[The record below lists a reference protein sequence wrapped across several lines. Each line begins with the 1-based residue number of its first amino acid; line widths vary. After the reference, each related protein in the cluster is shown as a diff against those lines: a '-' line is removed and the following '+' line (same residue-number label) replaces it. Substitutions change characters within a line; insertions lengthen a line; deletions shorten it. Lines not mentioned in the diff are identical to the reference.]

1 MNMKRNIFADKA
13 SLVLRRMLREP
24 GRRWVVRDFVGTD
37 GVSLGLAQAVLEAV
51 EAMGCAE
58 RTRKGPASF
67 TLLTN
72 PELLIAEWVKA
83 YSVSRNEIRTFY
95 LPYPDAIK
103 RIKNALA
110 GLPYALTLHVGAN
123 FLTSWVK
130 TEHVHLYLDDT
141 AEPDLLLNVRQRL
154 GLKELVNGG
163 NVHFIRPYYAQSC
176 FFNSQKINGY
186 PIVSKLQLYLD
197 LYNYQPRGR
206 EHAERLKEIAADRG
220 EPLA

>member
-1 MNMKRNIFADKA
+1 MKRNIFADKA

-58 RTRKGPASF
+58 RNKKGARSF

-83 YSVSRNEIRTFY
+83 YSVSRNKIRTFY

-130 TEHVHLYLDDT
+130 TEHVHLYVDDT

-163 NVHFIRPYYAQSC
+163 NVHFIRPYYAQSG

-206 EHAERLKEIAADRG
+206 EHAERLKEIAAERG

>member
-1 MNMKRNIFADKA
+1 MRRNIFADKA

-24 GRRWVVRDFVGTD
+24 GRRWVVRDFIGKD

-58 RTRKGPASF
+58 RTRKGPESF

-103 RIKNALA
+103 RIKNALV
-110 GLPYALTLHVGAN
+110 GLRCAFTLHAGAN
-123 FLTSWVK
+123 FLTSWVN
-130 TEHVHLYLDDT
+130 TEHIHLYLDDT
-141 AEPDLLLNVRQRL
+141 AESDALLGLQQRL
-154 GLKELVNGG
+154 GLKELVKGG
-163 NVHFIRPYYAQSC
+163 NVHIFRPYYSHSVY
-176 FFNSQKINGY
+176 FNGQKIKGY
-186 PIVSKLQLYLD
+186 PIVSKLQLYID

-206 EHAERLKEIAADRG
+206 EHADRLKGITTERG
-220 EPLA
+220 EFLA

>member
-1 MNMKRNIFADKA
+1 MTMKRNIFADKA

-37 GVSLGLAQAVLEAV
+37 GVSLGLAQTVLEAV

-58 RTRKGPASF
+58 RNKKGAASF

-72 PELLIAEWVKA
+72 PDLVIAEWVKA
-83 YSVSRNEIRTFY
+83 YSVFRNEIRTFY
-95 LPYPDAIK
+95 LPYPDVV
-103 RIKNALA
+103 RRMKNALA
-110 GLPYALTLHVGAN
+110 GLPYAFTLHTGAN

-130 TEHVHLYLDDT
+130 TEHVHLYIDDT

-163 NVHFIRPYYAQSC
+163 NVHIIRPYYAHSV
-176 FFNSQKINGY
+176 FFNNQKINGY
-186 PIVSKLQLYLD
+186 PIVSTLQLYLD

-206 EHAERLKEIAADRG
+206 EHAERLKEIAAERG
-220 EPLA
+220 ELLA

>member
-1 MNMKRNIFADKA
+1 
-13 SLVLRRMLREP
+13 MLREP

-58 RTRKGPASF
+58 RNKKGARSF
-67 TLLTN
+67 TLLAN
-72 PELLIAEWVKA
+72 PDLLIAEWVKA
-83 YSVSRNEIRTFY
+83 YSVSRNEIRTFD

-163 NVHFIRPYYAQSC
+163 NVHIIRPYYAQSG
-176 FFNSQKINGY
+176 FFNSQKTNGY

-206 EHAERLKEIAADRG
+206 EHAERLKEIAAERG

>member
-1 MNMKRNIFADKA
+1 
-13 SLVLRRMLREP
+13 MLREP

-37 GVSLGLAQAVLEAV
+37 GVSLGLAQAVLETV
-51 EAMGCAE
+51 EARGYAE
-58 RTRKGPASF
+58 RNKKGAASF

-72 PELLIAEWVKA
+72 PDLLISEWVKA
-83 YSVSRNEIRTFY
+83 YSVSRNEIRTFD

-163 NVHFIRPYYAQSC
+163 NVHIIRPYYAQSG

-206 EHAERLKEIAADRG
+206 EHAERLKEIAAERG

>member
-1 MNMKRNIFADKA
+1 M
-13 SLVLRRMLREP
+13 
-24 GRRWVVRDFVGTD
+24 
-37 GVSLGLAQAVLEAV
+37 SLGLAQAVLEAV

-95 LPYPDAIK
+95 LPYPDVIK

-110 GLPYALTLHVGAN
+110 GLPCALTLHVGAN

-130 TEHVHLYLDDT
+130 TEHVHLYLDDA
-141 AEPDLLLNVRQRL
+141 AEPDLPLNVRQRL

-163 NVHFIRPYYAQSC
+163 NVHIIRPYYAQSC

-206 EHAERLKEIAADRG
+206 EHAERLKEIAAERG

>member
-1 MNMKRNIFADKA
+1 MKRNIFADKA

-37 GVSLGLAQAVLEAV
+37 GVSLGLAQTVLEAV

-58 RTRKGPASF
+58 RNKKGAASF

-72 PELLIAEWVKA
+72 PDLVIAEWVKA
-83 YSVSRNEIRTFY
+83 YSVFRNEIRTFY
-95 LPYPDAIK
+95 LPYPDVV
-103 RIKNALA
+103 RRMKNALA
-110 GLPYALTLHVGAN
+110 GFPYAFTLHAGAN

-163 NVHFIRPYYAQSC
+163 NVHIIRPYYAHSV
-176 FFNSQKINGY
+176 FFNNQKINGY
-186 PIVSKLQLYLD
+186 SIVSTLQLYLD

-206 EHAERLKEIAADRG
+206 EHAERLKEIAAERG
-220 EPLA
+220 ELLA

>member
-1 MNMKRNIFADKA
+1 MKRNIFADKA

-58 RTRKGPASF
+58 RNKKGARSF

-83 YSVSRNEIRTFY
+83 YSGSRNEIRTFY
-95 LPYPDAIK
+95 LPYPNVVRK
-103 RIKNALA
+103 MKNALA

-163 NVHFIRPYYAQSC
+163 NVHIIRPYYAQSG
-176 FFNSQKINGY
+176 FFNSQKTNGY

-206 EHAERLKEIAADRG
+206 EHAERLKEIAAERG